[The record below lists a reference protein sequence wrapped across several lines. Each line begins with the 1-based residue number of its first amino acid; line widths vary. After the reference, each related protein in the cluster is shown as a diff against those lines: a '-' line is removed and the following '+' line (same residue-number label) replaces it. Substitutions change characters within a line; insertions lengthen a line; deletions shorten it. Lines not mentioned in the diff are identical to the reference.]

1 MESVYQKKYLKYK
14 EKYTQLKGGYTGEK
28 SVSPNKKIKLSV
40 ATLNQWSLD
49 FQGNEKR
56 INDAID
62 MAINDKSELILLP
75 ELAVCGY
82 SCQDH
87 FYEREVYQESFD
99 MIKRIMT
106 KYSRDNIIIAI
117 GCPIIH
123 KDVKYNTCIFLYR
136 GEIVLIRPKTI
147 LADNGNYREERWFT
161 AWPLNKYDTFSY
173 YNTSNNTSRASGSNS
188 DIKEVECPIGV
199 SIINYNGILIAAEIC
214 EELWTS
220 NNLYTKLYLSGC
232 DIVLNG
238 SGSHFEAK
246 KILTRQNLLK
256 NATSNGGVYVY
267 SNLEGGDGDRL
278 YFDGGSMIYK
288 DGEMLA
294 METRFDLTDV
304 KVLTR
309 EIDLSSILR
318 NRVKNNSYETQ
329 ASLETNKFPI
339 IKLNTELRGGMF
351 SSFFSSGVQPETT
364 GTTETLEVLKLKAER
379 NRNAELLSS
388 KKELYDLKNKDS
400 IDEIKEIIDTA
411 ACWLW
416 DYLRRSGATGF
427 VLPLSGGADSAVTA
441 TLVYHMCT
449 KMITAAYS
457 SNNQVV
463 KSFIKRFEEA
473 EQNQLTSQQLCKYV
487 LNTVY
492 LPTKFSS
499 VDDGNKLNNK
509 DVPTDNNYERFDN
522 PKDINR
528 MTTRFLSHALA
539 NKLGSTWQEIDMQNM
554 FTAGIDGIQPISG
567 KSFDQMKAQIES
579 GRDNQGKTWDDQS
592 IWDIPFQNIQARLR
606 MINTY
611 LLAQTIPNVQFK
623 KGENP
628 IETNKGIRGKTIHT
642 FLLVLGSSNMDEI
655 LVGYYTK
662 YDASAA
668 DINPIG
674 SLPKTYIKRVLDYYS
689 QFVLP
694 LKFINEA
701 TPTAELLNTV
711 KVQTD
716 ETDMNLSYDQIYE
729 LGKLRSKG
737 YGPKD
742 VYTTIVNDAKYKSI
756 FNIRPRTPT
765 PVSDSEYSAQVLAIV
780 NEFFRRYKMNRNKT
794 TIIPPSV
801 HLMPSPDD
809 NRYDLRP
816 FLLPPDY
823 FAVTV

>member
-28 SVSPNKKIKLSV
+28 SVSSNKKMKISV

-49 FQGNEKR
+49 FEGNEKR
-56 INDAID
+56 INAAID
-62 MAINDKSELILLP
+62 MAIRDDSELILLP

-106 KYSRDNIIIAI
+106 KYKDVKIIIAI

-173 YNTSNNTSRASGSNS
+173 YNTSNSSSSSSANATLSN
-188 DIKEVECPIGV
+188 DTKEVECPIGV

-214 EELWTS
+214 EELWTT

-246 KILTRQNLLK
+246 KIITRQNLLK
-256 NATSNGGVYVY
+256 NASSNGGVYVY

-288 DGEMLA
+288 DGEMIA
-294 METRFDLTDV
+294 METRFDLMDV

-318 NRVKNNSYETQ
+318 NRLKNNSYETQ

-339 IKLNTELRGGMF
+339 IKLNTELRGGSVF
-351 SSFFSSGVQPETT
+351 RSSRNTAQL
-364 GTTETLEVLKLKAER
+364 GTYDPKK
-379 NRNAELLSS
+379 ELYDIN
-388 KKELYDLKNKDS
+388 KDRKELYDLKNKES

-416 DYLRRSGATGF
+416 DYLRRSGASGF
-427 VLPLSGGADSAVTA
+427 VLPLSGGADSGVTA

-449 KMITAAYS
+449 KMITAANTL
-457 SNNQVV
+457 NNPVV
-463 KSFIKRFEEA
+463 KNFIKRFEEA
-473 EQNQLTSQQLCKYV
+473 EGLEQLTSKQLCKYV

-499 VDDGNKLNNK
+499 VNDGSKIDETRK
-509 DVPTDNNYERFDN
+509 DNNYNRFDN
-522 PKDINR
+522 AKDINR

-539 NKLGSTWQEIDMQNM
+539 DTIGSSWQQIDMQQM
-554 FTAGIDGIQPISG
+554 FEAGITGIQPISG
-567 KSFDQMKAQIES
+567 KTFNDMKEQIES
-579 GRDNQGKTWDDQS
+579 GRNHQQKTWDDQS

-623 KGENP
+623 NGQKPN
-628 IETNKGIRGKTIHT
+628 IANETNGGIRGKTIHT

-742 VYTTIVNDAKYKSI
+742 VYTTIINDLKYKPI

-765 PVSDSEYSAQVLAIV
+765 PVADSAYQAQVLQIV
-780 NEFFRRYKMNRNKT
+780 NDFFGRYRINRNKT

-816 FLLPPDY
+816 FLLPAIY
-823 FAVTV
+823 FRVDSQF

>member
-49 FQGNEKR
+49 FQGNEMR
-56 INDAID
+56 INLAID
-62 MAINDKSELILLP
+62 KAISESSELILLP

-99 MIKRIMT
+99 MIKRIMN
-106 KYSRDNIIIAI
+106 KYKDNNIIIAI

-123 KDVKYNTCIFLYR
+123 KDVKYNTCIFIYK

-161 AWPLNKYDTFSY
+161 AWPLNKHDTFSY
-173 YNTSNNTSRASGSNS
+173 YNTSNNTSKASGSNS

-294 METRFDLTDV
+294 IETRFDLTDV

-329 ASLETNKFPI
+329 ASLENNKFPI
-339 IKLNTELRGGMF
+339 IKLNTDLRGGSVF
-351 SSFFSSGVQPETT
+351 RNTSPLGVYDP
-364 GTTETLEVLKLKAER
+364 KK
-379 NRNAELLSS
+379 ELYDIN
-388 KKELYDLKNKDS
+388 KDRKELYDLKNKDS
-400 IDEIKEIIDTA
+400 TDEIKEIIDTA

-449 KMITAAYS
+449 KMIYAAYTL
-457 SNNQVV
+457 NNQVV
-463 KSFIKRFEEA
+463 KSFITRFEDA
-473 EQNQLTSQQLCKYV
+473 EQKQLTNKTLCKYV

-499 VDDGNKLNNK
+499 VNK
-509 DVPTDNNYERFDN
+509 DGTKIDDITKNNDYMKFNNQR
-522 PKDINR
+522 DINR

-539 NKLGSTWQEIDMQNM
+539 DTIGSSWQQIEIQSM
-554 FTAGIDGIQPISG
+554 FEAGITGIQPISG
-567 KSFDQMKAQIES
+567 KTFEQMKSQIEL
-579 GRDNQGKTWDDQS
+579 GRSKQTNTWDDQS

-606 MINTY
+606 MLNTY

-623 KGENP
+623 NSETL

-701 TPTAELLNTV
+701 TPTAELLDTV

-729 LGKLRSKG
+729 LGKLRAKG

-765 PVSDSEYSAQVLAIV
+765 PIPDSGYPAQVLQIV
-780 NEFFRRYKMNRNKT
+780 NDFFNRYRINRNKT

-816 FLLPPDY
+816 FLLPYNY
-823 FAVTV
+823 FSVSR